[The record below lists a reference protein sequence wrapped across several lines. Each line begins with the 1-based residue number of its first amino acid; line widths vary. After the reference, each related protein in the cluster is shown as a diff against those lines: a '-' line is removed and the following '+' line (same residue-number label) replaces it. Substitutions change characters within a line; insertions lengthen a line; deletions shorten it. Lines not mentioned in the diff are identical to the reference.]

1 MIKELFC
8 LAQLKMHCLTWFLN
22 LLLKIVLVSEE
33 TGAYRKIAASG
44 YMIGQEKTRFE
55 SDTLFACTHVCK

>member
-1 MIKELFC
+1 MSGSVKNALF
-8 LAQLKMHCLTWFLN
+8 N
-22 LLLKIVLVSEE
+22 LVSKSAPQIVLMSEE

-55 SDTLFACTHVCK
+55 SDTMCARTHVCK